1 MIIDS
6 HCHLDYEPLVN
17 NINEVLL
24 NAKKN
29 NITNLLTIGTSLES
43 SKKVLEIVEKY
54 ENIYGAI
61 GIHPNSTTKHLND
74 LDKLID
80 IKKKSKKIIAFG
92 ETGLDYFYKKS
103 EKKDQLFSFE
113 KHIEFAISENVPV
126 IIHTRDADEDTILII
141 KKYYKKTK
149 FLVHCFTGNLEFA
162 KRLLNLECL
171 ISFSGIITFKK
182 SNELRD
188 VVKYVPLER
197 MLIETDSPYL
207 SPDPLRGKS
216 NEPANV
222 KIIAEFVSKIKNF
235 FPCKIKFETNE
246 QSITKEV
253 DEIIELCKN
262 KNQNGCYV
270 SWRTFYKGYEPDE
283 EVGVS
288 TIKYGVVNP
297 LNWES
302 NNHEN

>member
-17 NINEVLL
+17 NIDQVLL
-24 NAKKN
+24 SAKNN

-43 SKKVLEIVEKY
+43 SIKVLELVEQY

-61 GIHPNSTTKHLND
+61 GIHPNSTTDHFND

-92 ETGLDYFYKKS
+92 ETGLDYYYKKS
-103 EKKDQLFSFE
+103 EKKDQIFSFE
-113 KHIEFAISENVPV
+113 RHIESAISEKVPV
-126 IIHTRDADEDTILII
+126 IIHTRDSDDDTISII

-149 FLVHCFTGNLEFA
+149 FLIHCFTGNIVFA
-162 KRLLNLECL
+162 KNLLNLECL

-182 SNELRD
+182 SNELRE

-207 SPDPLRGKS
+207 SPDPLRGKI

-222 KIIAEFVSKIKNF
+222 KIVAENIAKIKSISFEQVALITTENF
-235 FPCKIKFETNE
+235 QKFFFND
-246 QSITKEV
+246 K
-253 DEIIELCKN
+253 K
-262 KNQNGCYV
+262 
-270 SWRTFYKGYEPDE
+270 
-283 EVGVS
+283 
-288 TIKYGVVNP
+288 
-297 LNWES
+297 
-302 NNHEN
+302 

>member
-6 HCHLDYEPLVN
+6 HCHLDYEPLIN

-29 NITNLLTIGTSLES
+29 NIINLLTIGTSLES

-61 GIHPNSTTKHLND
+61 GIHPNSTTGNLND

-80 IKKKSKKIIAFG
+80 IKKKSKKIIGFG

-103 EKKDQLFSFE
+103 VKKDQIFSFE
-113 KHIEFAISENVPV
+113 KHIEFAISEKVPV
-126 IIHTRDADEDTILII
+126 IIHTRHADEDTISII
-141 KKYYKKTK
+141 KKYYKRTR
-149 FLVHCFTGNLEFA
+149 FLIHCFTGNLKFA
-162 KRLLNLECL
+162 ENLLNLECL
-171 ISFSGIITFKK
+171 ISFSGIISFKK
-182 SNELRD
+182 STELRD

-222 KIIAEFVSKIKNF
+222 KIVGESISKIKEVSFEEVAKLTTENFKNF
-235 FPCKIKFETNE
+235 FLNE
-246 QSITKEV
+246 K
-253 DEIIELCKN
+253 
-262 KNQNGCYV
+262 
-270 SWRTFYKGYEPDE
+270 R
-283 EVGVS
+283 
-288 TIKYGVVNP
+288 
-297 LNWES
+297 
-302 NNHEN
+302 